1 MSEDTRPGFSRWDD
15 PATTGPTRLARVLR
29 FTVIGAIHVAVLAGA
44 TLWIRPELATEV
56 ERVYVRLIEAAPRPE
71 PPPVVEQVRPLPM
84 ARQKTVKH
92 PEPLPV
98 LAAPADSS
106 APASFAVA
114 PAPSVPPG
122 PPVAAP
128 AAPPVVTE
136 ASFDAEYLHNP
147 KPVYPWVARRRGDEG
162 KVMLRARVSAQGNA
176 LMVEVQES
184 SGSGVL
190 DEAARD
196 AVLHWRFVPAR
207 RGSEAIESWVG
218 VPIVFRLDR

>member
-1 MSEDTRPGFSRWDD
+1 MIEDLRPGFSRWDD
-15 PATTGPTRLARVLR
+15 PATAGPSRLARVLR
-29 FTVIGAIHVAVLAGA
+29 FVVIGAIHVAVLAGA

-56 ERVYVRLIEAAPRPE
+56 ERVYVRLIEATPRPE
-71 PPPVVEQVRPLPM
+71 PPPLVEQARPLPM
-84 ARQKTVKH
+84 VRQKTVRQ
-92 PEPLPV
+92 PDPLPV

-114 PAPSVPPG
+114 PAPPA

-128 AAPPVVTE
+128 AGPPVVTE

-147 KPVYPWVARRRGDEG
+147 KPDYPWVARRRGDEG
-162 KVMLRARVSAQGNA
+162 KVMLRVRVSAQGNA
-176 LMVEVQES
+176 LAVEVSQS
-184 SGSGVL
+184 SGAAVL

-196 AVLHWRFVPAR
+196 AVLRWRFVPAR

-218 VPIVFRLDR
+218 VPIAFRLDR